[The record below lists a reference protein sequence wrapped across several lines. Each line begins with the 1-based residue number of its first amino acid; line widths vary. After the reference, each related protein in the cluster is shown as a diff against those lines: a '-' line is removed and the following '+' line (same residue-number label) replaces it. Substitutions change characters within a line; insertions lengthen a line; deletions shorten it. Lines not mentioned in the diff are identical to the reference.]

1 MIFMRKICFA
11 LITLSI
17 VCFFT
22 SCSNEE
28 DVNGGYS
35 EEEKV
40 KIETL
45 MNLFESYGWEL
56 DTTVSV
62 EQRNKELLEMDY
74 EKTKSFLEYMDNGI
88 EFVLVKSPSLYP
100 HWYEEWDQQIVDYAK
115 KYGLDYFNYEKL
127 ADEIGIDYSTDTY
140 DAGLHLNLSGAEKL
154 SKYFGEYLTETY
166 DLTDYREDPEY
177 EQVYEEKIQF
187 YENMKEAQYEE
198 LEKYG
203 EIISY

>member
-1 MIFMRKICFA
+1 MGYLDKMRRLC
-11 LITLSI
+11 
-17 VCFFT
+17 
-22 SCSNEE
+22 E
-28 DVNGGYS
+28 
-35 EEEKV
+35 
-40 KIETL
+40 
-45 MNLFESYGWEL
+45 
-56 DTTVSV
+56 
-62 EQRNKELLEMDY
+62 
-74 EKTKSFLEYMDNGI
+74 DNGI

-100 HWYEEWDQQIVDYAK
+100 HWYEEWDQQIVDYAE

-177 EQVYEEKIQF
+177 EQVYEEKIRF